1 MVKDA
6 LSTKWPAIAK
16 KIVALA
22 KPKIPEIAQ
31 QLEGDDMDIENAEDH
46 YLHYAFI
53 LLFFLMSAK
62 KVHKVNWVPTKLE
75 TIQSCFLYTHV
86 S

>member
-1 MVKDA
+1 M
-6 LSTKWPAIAK
+6 
-16 KIVALA
+16 
-22 KPKIPEIAQ
+22 EIAQ

-53 LLFFLMSAK
+53 LLFFLMNAK
-62 KVHKVNWVPTKLE
+62 KVHKINWLPSKLE

-86 S
+86 SDWNPLLFSAKLELDWLDYLF